1 MLFSVSRLLCFL
13 TSWVSVM
20 ISVHPA
26 AWLSGEATKV
36 LKYSLSFTCF
46 YVLHWQS
53 SSFRHSRTSFSS
65 NWKSGVLASF
75 YLVKTTTA
83 KKILW
88 LQNTQLVSHDA
99 VFDWQCSREMIG
111 LPTMERSRGI
121 VMTWGHQGKQD
132 QKWGYSA
139 DDKVWHTFAI
149 FAYPSLIFSFMAHY
163 DLAH

>member
-83 KKILW
+83 KKSCDCKTLSWSRMMPFLTGNAQGRW
-88 LQNTQLVSHDA
+88 LACPQWNVLEELSWPEVTKVNKIKSEATVRMTKSDTLSPFLLTLASFSVS
-99 VFDWQCSREMIG
+99 W
-111 LPTMERSRGI
+111 PTM
-121 VMTWGHQGKQD
+121 T
-132 QKWGYSA
+132 
-139 DDKVWHTFAI
+139 
-149 FAYPSLIFSFMAHY
+149 
-163 DLAH
+163 